1 MQIIQSIKDRGGVVM
16 AIFIAIALISFI
28 LMDSKSDSNR
38 GSLTGNN
45 PVGSINGS
53 SIDIQEFDKRFKQ
66 EEAKQSQ
73 QRGGQPLSGA
83 DAMGV
88 RDQVWNQIV
97 AENVFYAEADKLGI
111 NLTSKELSY
120 ILQSNDPSNPF
131 LQEKSLMGADGK
143 IDPAKVSEA
152 LVNIKKFKGEQRDN
166 IDAQII
172 EPLKLSTAASKYGAM
187 MNGAAYYPTWMKE
200 KELGE
205 DKSFATITYAT
216 VPYNE
221 ISDSTV
227 AVSDADVNSYVAKHK
242 ELFKQEA
249 GRTISYL
256 SFSQDPSTL
265 DSANARKS
273 VEELKASFA
282 LDTSAKNFV
291 ARSASVVDFQDEFLP
306 LSRIQS
312 AAKDSIIKQAVGV
325 VSGPYVDGANYSIAK
340 IIGTKEL
347 PDSVKARHIL
357 IGTRDPQSGAEL
369 MSDSAAKKLADS
381 LFASIKAGANF
392 VELAAKYSTDGSKTK
407 GGDLGTFGYGQMVP
421 EFNEFCFTKA
431 VGAKDVVKTQFGYH
445 IIEVMSQSNF
455 KPAYKIAFVAKPIV
469 PSDETINAANLAAT
483 KAAANKGGKELA
495 DYASKNGLKMV
506 EMPTIIKENEFR
518 VGNLQDARSIVKW
531 AFGAKKGAVSD
542 PIPVGNQFVVAT
554 VVNVY
559 AEGTQDATIAR
570 SGAESIIRKEKKAAL
585 IIEKLGPN
593 PTMETITAKY
603 NKQTQVIGADSTLTY
618 TTKIINGLGVEP
630 KIVGA
635 AFNATYLTKPSAPIE
650 GNTGVYIIKV
660 NTVQPKTEKT
670 VEQQTSFVTTRNQA
684 LKQGASNWFE
694 ALRKQATIKDKRSK
708 YF

>member
-1 MQIIQSIKDRGGVVM
+1 M

-265 DSANARKS
+265 DSANAKKS

-291 ARSASVVDFQDEFLP
+291 ARNTSVVDFQDEFLP

-325 VSGPYVDGANYSIAK
+325 VSGPYVDGVNYSIAK

-381 LFASIKAGANF
+381 LFASIKAGGNF

-518 VGNLQDARSIVKW
+518 VGNLQDARAVVKW

-670 VEQQTSFVTTRNQA
+670 VEQQTSLVTTRNQA

>member
-265 DSANARKS
+265 DSANAKKS

-291 ARSASVVDFQDEFLP
+291 ARNTSVVDFQDEFLP

-325 VSGPYVDGANYSIAK
+325 VSGPYVDGVNYSIAK

-381 LFASIKAGANF
+381 LFASIKAGGNF

-518 VGNLQDARSIVKW
+518 VGNLQDARAVVKW

-670 VEQQTSFVTTRNQA
+670 VEQQTSLVTTRNQA